1 MTAISTVVYK
11 DIPPYVLAA
20 GSDGAKP
27 KGINSEGL
35 KRRGFSP
42 EAISAVKQAYKTLF
56 RNGLTLEQAR
66 VELLDQALT
75 HPERQLILDFLAKAT
90 RGIIR

>member
-11 DIPPYVLAA
+11 DIPPFVLAA

-27 KGINSEGL
+27 NGINSEGL
-35 KRRGFSP
+35 KRRGFTT
-42 EAISAVKQAYKTLF
+42 EAISAVKQAYKTLY

-66 VELLDQALT
+66 AELLDQARA
-75 HPERQLILDFLAKAT
+75 HPEIQPILEFLANAT